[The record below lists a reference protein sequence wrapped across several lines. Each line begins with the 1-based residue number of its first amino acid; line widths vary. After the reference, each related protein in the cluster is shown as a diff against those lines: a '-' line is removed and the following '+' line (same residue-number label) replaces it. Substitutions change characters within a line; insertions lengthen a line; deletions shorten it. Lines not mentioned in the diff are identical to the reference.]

1 MSNSYYDTTPK
12 PNADFT
18 NANRSHNTVFTY
30 IGLDANKD
38 SITHIGVSAAPM
50 YEGEKESG
58 TSFRS
63 KAHQGQACMR
73 SMRQALRAEKQ
84 MENTREVDMFKWV

>member
-50 YEGEKESG
+50 YEGEKRPTDMIEPVGNNSSG
-58 TSFRS
+58 GSHT
-63 KAHQGQACMR
+63 GY
-73 SMRQALRAEKQ
+73 
-84 MENTREVDMFKWV
+84 